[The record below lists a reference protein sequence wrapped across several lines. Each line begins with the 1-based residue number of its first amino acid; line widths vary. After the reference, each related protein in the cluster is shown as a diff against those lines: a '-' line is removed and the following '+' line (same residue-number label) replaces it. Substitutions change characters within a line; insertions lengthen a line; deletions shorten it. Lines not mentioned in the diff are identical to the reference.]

1 MVFTI
6 LYDFSIHK
14 WINDWR
20 IIFMTEK
27 RFRLIDYEDDYFT
40 VGDDEK
46 GEEYDTPFKV
56 VNVLNELNNENK
68 QLRKFIMD
76 LQNMIQFD
84 VDNGIK
90 TYPIKLSEY
99 LANVLKEIC
108 ND

>member
-1 MVFTI
+1 
-6 LYDFSIHK
+6 
-14 WINDWR
+14 
-20 IIFMTEK
+20 MTENRFK
-27 RFRLIDYEDDYFT
+27 RIS
-40 VGDDEK
+40 VCGDWGIKDVQNDKVLFFGTNDEVN
-46 GEEYDTPFKV
+46 DTFE
-56 VNVLNELNNENK
+56 VLNELHDEN
-68 QLRKFIMD
+68 QELRKFIMD

>member
-1 MVFTI
+1 MTKRFTVIRKKNPVSKEMGNYVQDMGTTI
-6 LYDFSIHK
+6 LKLGF
-14 WINDWR
+14 
-20 IIFMTEK
+20 
-27 RFRLIDYEDDYFT
+27 LEDCKD
-40 VGDDEK
+40 VCDI
-46 GEEYDTPFKV
+46 
-56 VNVLNELNNENK
+56 LNELNNENK